1 MTKCLTLIFTTYISR
16 YLPVVTNLWV
26 QVSWIQFF
34 LWTNHP
40 MSKRPLSLYRP
51 TISHPPRAGS
61 ANPKTNPLIVLYID
75 SALLPFC
82 INDLTWKWTLN
93 LIFLTNKNKRREE
106 EGEAVLQASSF
117 VNQEEASDSR
127 NSDRPVL
134 DSFDD
139 FFQIWFVVQ
148 SEPIISFYPFF
159 CVLYH
164 PVALCMIMKI
174 MILEKCKIFEFNDFS
189 LWFLTFMISAWR
201 HRLVMDALTLI
212 GAPTRSMKSGYW
224 SVI

>member
-1 MTKCLTLIFTTYISR
+1 MYPDIYPSLRIWESKFSE
-16 YLPVVTNLWV
+16 
-26 QVSWIQFF
+26 IQFF

-40 MSKRPLSLYRP
+40 MSKRPLSLYRS
-51 TISHPPRAGS
+51 TMSHPPRAGS

-75 SALLPFC
+75 SALLPFSM
-82 INDLTWKWTLN
+82 NDLTWKWTLN

-139 FFQIWFVVQ
+139 FFNSDLSSNQNRLSVSIR
-148 SEPIISFYPFF
+148 
-159 CVLYH
+159 
-164 PVALCMIMKI
+164 
-174 MILEKCKIFEFNDFS
+174 FS
-189 LWFLTFMISAWR
+189 ACYTIR
-201 HRLVMDALTLI
+201 
-212 GAPTRSMKSGYW
+212 
-224 SVI
+224 